1 MIGQNYKISPTL
13 LKINSEK
20 DFLIKNELFSP
31 LLPLISIDN
40 YQDAFCKI
48 RKNAKPLA
56 IYIFGGNNKIHQIL
70 SQSTSSGSIC
80 INDVMLPVLV
90 PNLPFGGV
98 GKSGIGK
105 FHGHAGFKNFSNQK
119 SITRK
124 DYFLDVN
131 LRYPPYTNVLR
142 ILKFFFKI

>member
-1 MIGQNYKISPTL
+1 
-13 LKINSEK
+13 
-20 DFLIKNELFSP
+20 
-31 LLPLISIDN
+31 
-40 YQDAFCKI
+40 
-48 RKNAKPLA
+48 
-56 IYIFGGNNKIHQIL
+56 
-70 SQSTSSGSIC
+70 
-80 INDVMLPVLV
+80 MLPVLV

-131 LRYPPYTNVLR
+131 LRYPPYTNVLKF
-142 ILKFFFKI
+142 LKFFFKI